1 MGRRP
6 KICKSGYTYASWM
19 VSGDSPVRFERTPV
33 TQKFPPTGAKTV
45 GIVIPV
51 YNEED
56 ALQAFHKQLCEA
68 IQALPYEFRIYYVN
82 DGSSDRTGEILQEM
96 ARQDARITAVELSR
110 NFGHQAALTA
120 GIDIAEGDWVITMDG
135 DGQHPPAMI
144 AEMLELASGGY
155 DLVLTQR
162 ADTETGSA
170 FKRQTAALFYRLINR
185 VGDTQVLPGGADFR
199 LMARPVVDALKQMRE
214 YHRFLRGMVA
224 WMGFRT
230 VILPYHPPARL
241 AGRSKYTLKK
251 MLRLAANAIFSFS
264 LVPLYIGITLGVLML
279 VLALA
284 EMAYVLSF
292 WVSGNQ
298 QGLAPGWS
306 SLMFVLLVIGGI
318 LMILLGFIGI
328 YVGLIFQEVKRRP
341 IYLVRQ
347 VTHQEAQPA
356 AGETA
361 SGAGS
366 DV

>member
-1 MGRRP
+1 MAQ
-6 KICKSGYTYASWM
+6 I
-19 VSGDSPVRFERTPV
+19 SPPS
-33 TQKFPPTGAKTV
+33 GAKTV

-56 ALQAFHKQLCEA
+56 ALHAFHRQLCDA
-68 IQALPYEFRIYYVN
+68 IQALPYEFHIYYVN
-82 DGSSDRTGEILQEM
+82 DGSSDRTGELLEEM
-96 ARQDARITAVELSR
+96 TCQDARVTAVELSR

-120 GIDIAEGDWVITMDG
+120 GIDLAEGDWVITMDG

-144 AEMLELASGGY
+144 GEMLDLASGGY

-162 ADTETGSA
+162 ADAETGSA
-170 FKRQTAALFYRLINR
+170 FKRRTASLFYRLINR

-199 LMARPVVDALKQMRE
+199 LMSRTVVEALKQMRE

-230 VILPYHPPARL
+230 VILPYHPPERL
-241 AGRSKYTLKK
+241 AGRSKYTMKK

-264 LVPLYIGITLGVLML
+264 LVPLYIGITLGIIML
-279 VLALA
+279 VLALG
-284 EMAYVLSF
+284 EMVYVLRF
-292 WVSGNQ
+292 WVTGTQ

-306 SLMFVLLVIGGI
+306 SLMFVLLVVGGI

-347 VTHQEAQPA
+347 VAHQGT
-356 AGETA
+356 AGGRVSTDT
-361 SGAGS
+361 GS
-366 DV
+366 EV